1 MPALFRNLRVLL
13 PAAGLLVAAGG
24 YTWWW
29 HAVADAVRSRV
40 PLMIAAGAEAGIALD
55 PGTSE
60 VGGFPYRVELA
71 LRGATAAGHGWH
83 WAPERVRIFVQP
95 WNLRHQV
102 VLAGSAHRWGP
113 APDGTALAAD
123 VLRASLVHDR
133 DGALQR
139 ISIEATGLS
148 ATRWSLHRM
157 ELHARRTPDGFEIAS
172 RLEDGR
178 FTDRSVPTRPDFQYA
193 LLEGSVAPAP
203 DLPALADPARW
214 AHAGGVLEVSRL
226 AFAWGPLQ
234 GDAQGTATLDGAGRP
249 LGAFTLRTENFPGA
263 IRFLEDQGW
272 TSPAAARAA
281 EAALVEAGHE
291 TAEATFP
298 VTVQDGKVTVAGIPL
313 LRVPPLVPVSA
324 ASPVRRRSHPD
335 GFRESG

>member
-1 MPALFRNLRVLL
+1 MPALLQKLRVLL

-29 HAVADAVRSRV
+29 HAVADAVRSHV
-40 PLMIAAGAEAGIALD
+40 PLMVAAGAEAGIALD
-55 PGTSE
+55 PGTAE

-95 WNLRHQV
+95 WNLRHLV
-102 VLAGSAHRWGP
+102 VLAGSAHRWGR
-113 APDGTALAAD
+113 APGGTALAAD

-133 DGALQR
+133 DGVLQR

-148 ATRWSLHRM
+148 AAHWSLQRM
-157 ELHARRTPDGFEIAS
+157 ELHARRTPDGFETAS

-178 FTDRSVPTRPDFQYA
+178 GSDRGGPAGPHVQYA
-193 LLEGSVAPAP
+193 LLEGTLAPAP
-203 DLPALADPARW
+203 GLAALADPARW

-234 GDAQGTATLDGAGRP
+234 GDAQGTATLDADGRP
-249 LGAFTLRTENFPGA
+249 LGAFTLRTGNFPGA

-281 EAALVEAGHE
+281 EAAVVEAGHA
-291 TAEATFP
+291 TAEATFA
-298 VTVQDGKVTVAGIPL
+298 VTVQDGEVTVAGVPL

-335 GFRESG
+335 GLHESG

>member
-1 MPALFRNLRVLL
+1 MPALLKKLRVLL

-29 HAVADAVRSRV
+29 HAVADAVRSHV
-40 PLMIAAGAEAGIALD
+40 PLMVAAGAEAGIALD
-55 PGTSE
+55 PGTTE

-71 LRGATAAGHGWH
+71 LRSATAAGPGWH
-83 WAPERVRIFVQP
+83 WAPEQVRIFVQP
-95 WNLRHQV
+95 WNLRHLV
-102 VLAGSAHRWGP
+102 VLAGSAHQWGR
-113 APDGTALAAD
+113 APGATALAAD

-133 DGALQR
+133 DGVLQR

-148 ATRWSLHRM
+148 APHWSLGRI
-157 ELHARRTPDGFEIAS
+157 ELHARRTPDGFETAS

-178 FTDRSVPTRPDFQYA
+178 GTDRGAPARPHIQHA
-193 LLEGSVAPAP
+193 LLEGTLAPAP
-203 DLPALADPARW
+203 GLAALADPARW
-214 AHAGGVLEVSRL
+214 AHAGGVLEVSRF

-234 GDAQGTATLDGAGRP
+234 GDAQGTATLDADGRL
-249 LGAFTLRTENFPGA
+249 LGAFTLRTGNFPGA

-281 EAALVEAGHE
+281 EAAVVEAGHA
-291 TAEATFP
+291 TAEATFA
-298 VTVQDGKVTVAGIPL
+298 VTVQDGEVTVAGVPL

-324 ASPVRRRSHPD
+324 ASPARRRSHPD
-335 GFRESG
+335 GLHESG

>member
-1 MPALFRNLRVLL
+1 MSALFKKLRILL

-29 HAVADAVRSRV
+29 HAVADAVQSRV
-40 PLMIAAGAEAGIALD
+40 PLMVAAGAEAGIALD
-55 PGTSE
+55 PGTIE

-71 LRGATAAGHGWH
+71 LRDATAAGHGWH
-83 WAPERVRIFVQP
+83 WAPERMRIFVQP
-95 WNLRHQV
+95 WNLRHLV
-102 VLAGSAHRWGP
+102 VLAGSAHRWGR
-113 APDGTALAAD
+113 APDGTELATD
-123 VLRASLVHDR
+123 VLRASLVYDR
-133 DGALQR
+133 DGTLQR

-148 ATRWSLHRM
+148 ATRWSLQRM
-157 ELHARRTPDGFEIAS
+157 ELHARRTADGFEIAG

-178 FTDRSVPTRPDFQYA
+178 FTDHGAPTRPDLGYA
-193 LLEGSVAPAP
+193 LLEGTAVPAP
-203 DLPALADPARW
+203 GLPALADPARW
-214 AHAGGVLEVSRL
+214 ALAGGVLEVSRL

-281 EAALVEAGHE
+281 EAAVVEAGHG
-291 TAEATFP
+291 TAEAVFP
-298 VTVQDGKVTVAGIPL
+298 VTVQDGEVTVAGVPL
-313 LRVPPLVPVSA
+313 LRVPPMMPVSA
-324 ASPVRRRSHPD
+324 VSPARRRSHPG